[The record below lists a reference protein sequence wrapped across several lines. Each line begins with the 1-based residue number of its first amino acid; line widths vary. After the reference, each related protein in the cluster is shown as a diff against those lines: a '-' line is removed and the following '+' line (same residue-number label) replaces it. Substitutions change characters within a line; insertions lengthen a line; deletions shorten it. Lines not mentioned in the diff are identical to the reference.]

1 VNFLKRIGVVTSGGD
16 APGMNAVIRAIVRRA
31 IPLGMKVIGFENGYS
46 GLIADEEKPLN
57 LRSVSGIIN
66 LGGTFLGSRR
76 CPEFKTEKGL
86 KKALENLNRHKITDF
101 IVIGGEGSLN
111 GALDLSRFDSINVYG
126 IPCSIDN
133 DVYGTDETVGFD
145 TAVNTALSAIDR
157 IRDTATS
164 HRRVFIVEVMGRKRG
179 FLALSVGLA
188 AGAEKILVPEVKVDL
203 EKVLELLENNRKK
216 GKKSNI
222 IVAAEGVGDLRM
234 ITKRIHKRTGY
245 EVRLSILGH
254 IQRGGSPTARSRILA
269 NLFGSEVVKM
279 VESENGNRIVG
290 LLNGKVTSTSLEEAC
305 KKKKPLD
312 LDLLRLTEQLAT

>member
-1 VNFLKRIGVVTSGGD
+1 MKRIGVVTSGGD

-31 IPLGMKVIGFENGYS
+31 IPMEMKVIGFENGYS
-46 GLIADEEKPLN
+46 GLIADENRPLN

-66 LGGTFLGSRR
+66 FGGTFLGSRR
-76 CPEFKTEKGL
+76 CPEFKTEEGL
-86 KKALENLNRHKITDF
+86 KKALVNLKKHEITDL
-101 IVIGGEGSLN
+101 IVIGGDGSLN

-126 IPCSIDN
+126 VPCSIDN

-145 TAVNTALSAIDR
+145 TAVNTALWAIDR

-164 HRRVFIVEVMGRKRG
+164 HRRVFVVEVMGRKRG

-188 AGAEKILVPEVKVDL
+188 AGSEKILVPEVKVDI
-203 EKVLELLENNRKK
+203 EEVLELLENNRKK

-234 ITKRIHKRTGY
+234 FTQKIHRKTGY
-245 EVRLSILGH
+245 DVRLSVLGY

-269 NLFGSEVVKM
+269 NLFGSEVVRM
-279 VESENGNRIVG
+279 VEFENKNRVVG
-290 LLNGKVTSTSLEEAC
+290 LLNGKVTSTGLEEAC
-305 KKKKPLD
+305 EKKKPLD